1 MTQFLEFEGKNMDKA
16 LEKASNE
23 LNTPVEELEYDVV
36 SYGSSGIFGLV
47 GAKKAKIRIKNKIN
61 DIGVSDTVSQ
71 ARDLVKDAFNLKDE
85 IPEPR
90 EKKPAR
96 KPKAPTKERGVQ
108 PAKERSVKP
117 PKERSAKKEIS
128 PENLENA
135 IRIGTEALQRF
146 ADFITTDAT
155 IETETKDQRI
165 IFKIEGGNSGLLIGK
180 RGQTLEAMQYL
191 VEKIVNKQNEQRVR
205 VLVDV
210 EGYLKTRKENLQQ
223 MAGRMA
229 DKATKSKKPV
239 TIGQMNAYDRRTVHM
254 YLKSNNAVRTQS
266 VGEGYYRKL
275 IIFPKKRQRRRSNR
289 APN

>member
-1 MTQFLEFEGKNMDKA
+1 MSQFLEFVGKNMDQA

-23 LNTPVEELEYDVV
+23 LKIPVEDLAYDVV

-47 GAKKAKIRIKNKIN
+47 GAKKAKIRVKQQKAGAVESETLAQAKN
-61 DIGVSDTVSQ
+61 
-71 ARDLVKDAFNLKDE
+71 LVKDAFNLNGE
-85 IPEPR
+85 EPT
-90 EKKPAR
+90 PTPS
-96 KPKAPTKERGVQ
+96 KPKFKIKAPF
-108 PAKERSVKP
+108 P
-117 PKERSAKKEIS
+117 KKEPAPAVI

-135 IRIGTEALQRF
+135 IKIGKEALERF
-146 ADFITTDAT
+146 SNFITTEAR
-155 IETETKDQRI
+155 IISEVKDQRI

-191 VEKIVNKQNEQRVR
+191 VEKIVNKQSEQRVR

-210 EGYLKTRKENLQQ
+210 EGYLKTRKANLQK

-229 DKATKSKKPV
+229 DKAKKSNKPV

-254 YLKSNNAVRTQS
+254 HLKGNRAVRTQS

-275 IIFPKKRQRRRSNR
+275 IIFPKKNQRRRNHR
-289 APN
+289 QNG

>member
-16 LEKASNE
+16 LEKASND

-47 GAKKAKIRIKNKIN
+47 GAKKAKIRIKNKN
-61 DIGVSDTVSQ
+61 NGLDLADTVSQ
-71 ARDLVKDAFNLKDE
+71 ARDLVKDAFDLKDE
-85 IPEPR
+85 TPSPR
-90 EKKPAR
+90 GAKPPAKEK
-96 KPKAPTKERGVQ
+96 V
-108 PAKERSVKP
+108 PAKERVP
-117 PKERSAKKEIS
+117 AKEKSEKKEIT
-128 PENLENA
+128 PENLETA
-135 IRIGTEALQRF
+135 IRVGKEALQRF

-155 IETETKDQRI
+155 IEAETKNQRI
-165 IFKIEGGNSGLLIGK
+165 IFKVEGGNSGLLIGK

-191 VEKIVNKQNEQRVR
+191 VEKIVNKQNQQRVR

-223 MAGRMA
+223 MASKMA
-229 DKATKSKKPV
+229 EKATKSKKPV

-254 YLKSNNAVRTQS
+254 FLKSNNAVRTQS

-275 IIFPKKRQRRRSNR
+275 IIFPKKRQKRRSNR
-289 APN
+289 SPN